1 MNNEADSIKLERYL
15 VEVRIRLSQFA
26 NRIEFGNDD
35 YADILKLSD
44 RIGTIQESLGLPVFL
59 KCETRKAPEKYL
71 VQIGGMVGYVSKLLV
86 VRVYDPENQ
95 DSGIQNAF
103 PKGGWNPDG
112 SEVTQSNDRMIEL
125 LDRSIRFVALERQA
139 DVLANHQTI
148 EPPTDYVTLLQCA
161 GMVNKNKRTLERWKT
176 NDTTFP
182 TPEVIGSN
190 GTADEWLWTT
200 IKPYLEVKASR
211 NLPVI
216 FPAHIAR

>member
-112 SEVTQSNDRMIEL
+112 SEVEQSPNRVIEL
-125 LDRSIRFVALERQA
+125 VDRSIRFVEAKAEQSRLYTQPLPKGDVRTLYDLSKRQFSEWLKL
-139 DVLANHQTI
+139 DKIPCIDN
-148 EPPTDYVTLLQCA
+148 E
-161 GMVNKNKRTLERWKT
+161 KRTLRLLLSEYERLKQK
-176 NDTTFP
+176 N
-182 TPEVIGSN
+182 
-190 GTADEWLWTT
+190 
-200 IKPYLEVKASR
+200 
-211 NLPVI
+211 
-216 FPAHIAR
+216 